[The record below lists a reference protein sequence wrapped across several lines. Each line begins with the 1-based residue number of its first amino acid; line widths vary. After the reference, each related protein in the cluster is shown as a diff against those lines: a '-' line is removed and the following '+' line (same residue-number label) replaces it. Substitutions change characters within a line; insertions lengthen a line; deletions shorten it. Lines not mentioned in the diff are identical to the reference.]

1 MKWTDTYEIVDSL
14 IDKHPEVVPDKI
26 LLTDL
31 RNLISNLEEF
41 DDDLNR
47 CNERILEA
55 VQALW
60 IEEKD

>member
-14 IDKHPEVVPDKI
+14 IVKHPEVDTNKV
-26 LLTDL
+26 LFTDL

-60 IEEKD
+60 IEEED